1 MSFKIVKRNKERLLQ
16 NTLWTTE
23 DEKCLSPNLIL
34 CALCNLIQ
42 TSVGASKQY
51 WGPSVQDYQ

>member
-34 CALCNLIQ
+34 CAL
-42 TSVGASKQY
+42 
-51 WGPSVQDYQ
+51 